1 MTDLDT
7 ALAEAE
13 AWPPPDP
20 VDREPRKCRRH
31 RPLKVHWCTDPDG
44 LAQSMWHIEQP
55 DTGKWCE
62 PGVICTACYKRID
75 PAASR
80 RGKNNRSRGNS
91 IERWVCKA
99 LGIARRGQ
107 YGGPDDGGGEADWI
121 TVQVKSGGAYPER
134 IDGLLRA
141 LPLRASQLRGVV
153 HVDTP
158 GAGTR
163 RRALI
168 TLDLEEFS
176 QWYGTR

>member
-1 MTDLDT
+1 VARMTDLDT
-7 ALAEAE
+7 ALADAD

-20 VDREPRKCRRH
+20 VEREPRKCRRH
-31 RPLKVHWCTDPDG
+31 QWLRSSHPYSPGNVRTTCQRCGQVQDPF
-44 LAQSMWHIEQP
+44 
-55 DTGKWCE
+55 
-62 PGVICTACYKRID
+62 
-75 PAASR
+75 ASR

-91 IERWVCKA
+91 IERDVCKA

>member
-1 MTDLDT
+1 MNDLDT
-7 ALAEAE
+7 ALADTE

-20 VDREPRKCRRH
+20 VEREPRKCRRH
-31 RPLKVHWCTDPDG
+31 RWVRHSFQPEGGGVVDICASCSGVKNPD
-44 LAQSMWHIEQP
+44 
-55 DTGKWCE
+55 
-62 PGVICTACYKRID
+62 
-75 PAASR
+75 ASR

-91 IERWVCKA
+91 IERDVCKA

>member
-7 ALAEAE
+7 ALAEAD

-20 VDREPRKCRRH
+20 VEREPRKCRRH
-31 RPLKVHWCTDPDG
+31 QWVMYIEDTRDLQTGEVTDEHLTGLRCVACGRPK
-44 LAQSMWHIEQP
+44 
-55 DTGKWCE
+55 
-62 PGVICTACYKRID
+62 D

-91 IERWVCKA
+91 IERDVCKA

>member
-7 ALAEAE
+7 ALADAD

-20 VDREPRKCRRH
+20 VEREPRKCRRH
-31 RPLKVHWCTDPDG
+31 DWYSIRAELGVPLEPTIMRCRR
-44 LAQSMWHIEQP
+44 
-55 DTGKWCE
+55 CE
-62 PGVICTACYKRID
+62 RVRD
-75 PAASR
+75 DAATR

-91 IERWVCKA
+91 IERDVCKA